1 MSKSWADF
9 LPLLAPHLPGCP
21 DPSMKLYLASTAADF
36 FARTYLW
43 REQIS
48 GITVAAGVVDY
59 DLDPDTGY
67 VEDII
72 SVVYGDHTLTRTDLR
87 LVGTEKLTETGEP
100 REFWVQADNSIRIF
114 PIPEVGTTLK
124 VYAVLK
130 PSRSGTGVENWI
142 YETWADSIVSGTI
155 AQLAMIPGK
164 EWSDIALAGMH
175 KGLYEKAITNA
186 RIRDFRGVRRMV
198 QQRPAA

>member
-1 MSKSWADF
+1 MAKLWADF

-21 DPSMKLYLASTAADF
+21 DPSLRLYLASTASDF

-48 GITVAAGVVDY
+48 GITVVAGTVDY
-59 DLDPDTGY
+59 DLDPDTGL

-72 SVVYGDHTLTRTDLR
+72 SVVYGEHTLTRTDLR
-87 LVGTEKLTETGEP
+87 LIGAEKLSETGEP
-100 REFWVQADNSIRIF
+100 REFWVYADNSIRVF
-114 PIPEVGTTLK
+114 PIPEERTALK

-130 PSRSGTGVENWI
+130 PNRSGTGVEDWI
-142 YETWADSIVSGTI
+142 YETFADTIVSGAI

-164 EWSDIALAGMH
+164 EWSDVALAGMH
-175 KGLYEKAITNA
+175 KSLYERAITNA
-186 RIRDFRGVRRMV
+186 RIRDFRGVPRMV
-198 QQRPAA
+198 RQRPAA

>member
-1 MSKSWADF
+1 MAKSWDTF

-21 DPSMKLYLASTAADF
+21 DPSLRLYLASVAADF

-59 DLDPDTGY
+59 DLDPDTGF
-67 VEDII
+67 VEDVI
-72 SVVYGDHTLTRTDLR
+72 SVVYGEHTLTRTDLR

-100 REFWVQADNSIRIF
+100 REFWIQADNSIRIF
-114 PIPEVGTTLK
+114 PIPEEGTTLK

-142 YETWADSIVSGTI
+142 YETWADTLVSGTI
-155 AQLAMIPGK
+155 AQLAIIPGK

-186 RIRDFRGVRRMV
+186 RIRDFRGVHRMV
-198 QQRPAA
+198 RQRPAA

>member
-1 MSKSWADF
+1 MAKSWDAF

-21 DPSMKLYLASTAADF
+21 DPSSKLYLASTAADF

-48 GITVAAGVVDY
+48 GITVAAGTVEY
-59 DLDPDTGY
+59 ELDPDTGL

-72 SVVYGDHTLTRTDLR
+72 SVVYNDHTLTRTDLR
-87 LVGTEKLTETGEP
+87 LIGTEKLTETGEP
-100 REFWVQADNSIRIF
+100 REFWVQADNNIRIF

-130 PSRSGTGVENWI
+130 PSRSGSGVEDWI
-142 YETWADSIVSGTI
+142 YETFADTIVSGTI

-164 EWSDIALAGMH
+164 EWTDIALAGMH
-175 KGLYEKAITNA
+175 KGLYERAITNA
-186 RIRDFRGVRRMV
+186 RIRDFRGVHRMV
-198 QQRPAA
+198 RQRPAA

>member
-1 MSKSWADF
+1 MSKRWADF

-59 DLDPDTGY
+59 DLDPDTGF

-72 SVVYGDHTLTRTDLR
+72 SVVYGEQTLTRTDLR

-114 PIPEVGTTLK
+114 PIPEAGTTLK

-130 PSRSGTGVENWI
+130 PSRSGTGVEDWI
-142 YETWADSIVSGTI
+142 YETWADTIVSGTI

>member
-1 MSKSWADF
+1 MAKLWADF

-21 DPSMKLYLASTAADF
+21 DPSLKLYLASTACDF

-48 GITVAAGVVDY
+48 GITVVAGTVDY
-59 DLDPDTGY
+59 DLDPDTGL

-72 SVVYGDHTLTRTDLR
+72 SVVYGEHTLGRTDLR
-87 LVGTEKLTETGEP
+87 LIGAEKLSETGEP
-100 REFWVQADNSIRIF
+100 REFWVYADNSIRVF
-114 PIPEVGTTLK
+114 PIPEERTALK

-130 PSRSGTGVENWI
+130 PNRSGTGVEDWI
-142 YETWADSIVSGTI
+142 YETFADTIVSGAI

-164 EWSDIALAGMH
+164 EWSDVALAGMH
-175 KGLYEKAITNA
+175 KGLYERAITNA
-186 RIRDFRGVRRMV
+186 RIRDFRGVPRMV
-198 QQRPAA
+198 RQRPAA

>member
-1 MSKSWADF
+1 MAKLWADF

-21 DPSMKLYLASTAADF
+21 DPSLKLYLASTASDF

-48 GITVAAGVVDY
+48 GITVVTGIVEY
-59 DLDPDTGY
+59 DLDPDTGL

-72 SVVYGDHTLTRTDLR
+72 SVVYGEHTLTRTDLR
-87 LVGTEKLTETGEP
+87 LIGAEKLSETGEP
-100 REFWVQADNSIRIF
+100 REFWVYADNSIRIF
-114 PIPEVGTTLK
+114 PIPEERTSLK

-130 PSRSGTGVENWI
+130 PSRSGTGVEDWI
-142 YETWADSIVSGTI
+142 YETFADTIVSGTI

-175 KGLYEKAITNA
+175 KGLYERAITNA
-186 RIRDFRGVRRMV
+186 RIRDFRGVDLMV
-198 QQRPAA
+198 RQRPAA